1 MSGAFAA
8 LLVHIIAGSTAMLC
22 GALALLSVK
31 GGRTHRRAGNVFL
44 AAMILIGLSAIL
56 LTFIR
61 PNLFLLF
68 LALFALYLVIWGRLA
83 LTRKRL
89 APERAAPRSHL
100 LPTLLFGLGALGF
113 LGIAIS
119 HGAPIF
125 IVFVGLALLLVRGH
139 LKRLRHGGEHRL
151 HWLADH
157 VFGFSIA
164 YIAGLTALLVVNT
177 TPHLPPTLP
186 LLFLVWLG
194 PTAIGVPLVIR
205 YARQLRRKAE
215 GRKASASASAAT
227 KSDAEAR
234 RRDS

>member
-1 MSGAFAA
+1 MSVAFAT

-31 GGRTHRRAGNVFL
+31 GGRVHRRAGTVFL
-44 AAMILIGLSAIL
+44 VVMILIGLSTIV

-68 LALFALYLVIWGRLA
+68 LGLFGLYLVIWGRLA

-89 APERAAPRSHL
+89 APGQPGPRSHL
-100 LPTLLFGLGALGF
+100 LPTLLFGLSSLAFLAVALRN
-113 LGIAIS
+113 
-119 HGAPIF
+119 GAPIF
-125 IVFVGLALLLVRGH
+125 VVFVGLALLLVRGH
-139 LKRLRHGGEHRL
+139 LGRLRHGGEHRL

-164 YIAGLTALLVVNT
+164 YIAGLTAVLVVNT

-194 PTAIGVPLVIR
+194 PTAVGVPMVIR
-205 YARQLRRKAE
+205 YARKLRRKAE
-215 GRKASASASAAT
+215 GAQTTSG
-227 KSDAEAR
+227 AER
-234 RRDS
+234 